1 MLIVELA
8 NVADQV
14 SRALGQNSKIAQS
27 LKANRSGVLQVS
39 QNNFSNAK
47 LVPIVNGNIP
57 SNYKSILSAQS
68 IEENFYIN
76 RSIKRGTGQKIIIRG
91 LEVPMSLADRDKI
104 KENGN
109 FQDDFFG
116 NCTFQKVEYQFSKDT
131 AIADILVDNNYIAE
145 NTFEER
151 TYNGA

>member
-1 MLIVELA
+1 M
-8 NVADQV
+8 
-14 SRALGQNSKIAQS
+14 
-27 LKANRSGVLQVS
+27 
-39 QNNFSNAK
+39 
-47 LVPIVNGNIP
+47 PIVTGGNIP